1 MKAEIV
7 AKVADL
13 KGSEPFTLATI
24 GVGNGD
30 FVRAGGRD
38 FVLAED
44 GQSIATGDSYV
55 GPMGALAP
63 TTEVKVTLDDD
74 YDLDEAMAK
83 LNAAEW
89 PLFQAFAQLG
99 CRYVVKLVRTDPTVL
114 SDCYHPTNKRR
125 FIYEEFGVVGYRL
138 TPDEEMEKRK
148 ALWMAIHRYVE
159 ACGGDPST
167 RVLCNTPRQD
177 AVIEIESIVFGEQ
190 A

>member
-7 AKVADL
+7 AKVSDL

-44 GQSIATGDSYV
+44 GESIATGDSYT

-63 TTEVKVTLDDD
+63 TTEVKANLTDGD
-74 YDLDEAMAK
+74 DLDEAMAK
-83 LNAAEW
+83 LEAAEW

-99 CRYVVKLVRTDPTVL
+99 CRYVVKLVRTEPTVL
-114 SDCYHPTNKRR
+114 NDYYHTTNKRR

-138 TPDEEMEKRK
+138 TPDEEVEKRK
-148 ALWMAIHRYVE
+148 ALWVAVHRYVE
-159 ACGGDPST
+159 ACGGDPSM

-177 AVIEIESIVFGEQ
+177 AVVAIERIVFGEPK
-190 A
+190 